1 MIVKQKIKEHPWGRE
16 TIWAK
21 TEKYAAKFL
30 HIKEKMK
37 LDKQFHN
44 HKAETVYVL
53 YGTLV
58 IEIGEDSEEIEL
70 RKGQSFHISPG
81 LIHRYCSNFGEVD
94 VIVVSNSELED
105 VVKLKDENHPFSH
118 YLHK

>member
-1 MIVKQKIKEHPWGRE
+1 MIIKQQVKDHAWGRE

-37 LDKQFHN
+37 LDRQFHN

-58 IEIGEDSEEIEL
+58 IEIGNEEVEIK
-70 RKGQSFHISPG
+70 KGQSFHINPG
-81 LIHRYCSNFGEVD
+81 VVHRYCSTFGEVD

-105 VVKLKDENHPFSH
+105 VVRVENDFF
-118 YLHK
+118 KFK

>member
-1 MIVKQKIKEHPWGRE
+1 MIVKQQRKEHSWGGE
-16 TIWAK
+16 IIWAK
-21 TEKYAAKFL
+21 TERYAAKFL
-30 HIKEKMK
+30 KIKGDMK
-37 LDKQFHN
+37 LDKQYHN
-44 HKAETVYVL
+44 HKEETVYVL

-58 IEIGEDSEEIEL
+58 IEFGEDSEEVHL
-70 RKGQSFHISPG
+70 RKGQSFHIPPG

-105 VVKLKDENHPFSH
+105 IVKLKDENHPFSY

>member
-1 MIVKQKIKEHPWGRE
+1 MIVKQQIKDHIWGRE

-58 IEIGEDSEEIEL
+58 VEVDEKEVEIK
-70 RKGQSFHISPG
+70 KGQSFHIAPG
-81 LIHRYCSNFGEVD
+81 IIHRYCSNFGEVD
-94 VIVVSNSELED
+94 VIVVSNSELDDIVRLED
-105 VVKLKDENHPFSH
+105 DCDNVN
-118 YLHK
+118 

>member
-1 MIVKQKIKEHPWGRE
+1 MIVKHQIRDRTWGRE

-21 TEKYAAKFL
+21 TETYAAKFL

-58 IEIGEDSEEIEL
+58 VEIDEEEVEIK
-70 RKGQSFHISPG
+70 KGQSFHISPG
-81 LIHRYCSNFGEVD
+81 SIHRYCSNFGEVD
-94 VIVVSNSELED
+94 AIVVSSSELED
-105 VVKLKDENHPFSH
+105 VVKIDDNVRSAL
-118 YLHK
+118 